1 MTTQTTDLS
10 TLVIDREF
18 LDRSY
23 NLGIITVED
32 IMKINLPKLRKK
44 EYFTYL
50 WYFNLLAL
58 LEANGLLDEF
68 EEKHL

>member
-23 NLGIITVED
+23 NLGT
-32 IMKINLPKLRKK
+32 RKCK
-44 EYFTYL
+44 VNYVTC
-50 WYFNLLAL
+50 
-58 LEANGLLDEF
+58 
-68 EEKHL
+68 

>member
-1 MTTQTTDLS
+1 MTTYKTDLS

-32 IMKINLPKLRKK
+32 IMKVNLPKLLRKK
-44 EYFTYL
+44 NFTYL
-50 WYFNLLAL
+50 WYFNLLAF
-58 LEANGLLDEF
+58 LEVKGLLDEF

>member
-1 MTTQTTDLS
+1 MATHTTNLS

-32 IMKINLPKLRKK
+32 IMKVNLSRLRKK
-44 EYFTYL
+44 ENFTYL
-50 WYFNLLAL
+50 WYATLLAL

-68 EEKHL
+68 ENKQL

>member
-1 MTTQTTDLS
+1 MSMYTTDLS

-18 LDRSY
+18 FDRSY

-44 EYFTYL
+44 ENFTYL
-50 WYFNLLAL
+50 WYLNLLAL

>member
-23 NLGIITVED
+23 TLGIITVED
-32 IMKINLPKLRKK
+32 IMKVNLPKLRKK
-44 EYFTYL
+44 ENFTYL

-58 LEANGLLDEF
+58 LEVNGLLDEF
-68 EEKHL
+68 ERKQL